1 MDGNYSLC
9 IVIPY
14 FGRWPVWMPFFLA
27 SCRMNP
33 TVDWLFFSDCGQLED
48 CPRNVRVIETDYGDY
63 CTLIGKRLNIDFRP
77 DHPYKL
83 CDLKPALGYVHA
95 NQLADYD
102 FWAFGD
108 LDVVY
113 GQLREYFTTTRLARY
128 DLISTHARRISGHL
142 TLVRNTPRMCEAFRL
157 IPDWQRRFCGPHQAL
172 DEGAF
177 SRIFIRRKNFPE
189 LLFKCAGL
197 FNPWRRRS
205 DFLEAYTTP
214 YGHVPWIDGG
224 YEFPREW
231 YWRDGRLTDDR
242 DGTREFPYLHFIVWK
257 SREWKNIPDE
267 ILFGYPRLAR
277 ERTWRISAA
286 GFTPCDG

>member
-1 MDGNYSLC
+1 
-9 IVIPY
+9 
-14 FGRWPVWMPFFLA
+14 
-27 SCRMNP
+27 MNP

-48 CPRNVRVIETDYGDY
+48 CPRNVRVIETDCGDY

-128 DLISTHARRISGHL
+128 DLISTHTRRVSGHL

-177 SRIFIRRKNFPE
+177 SRIFIRRKNFEAMACGCVLCAYDQGEAENRALGFVDMENLVLYRDVDE
-189 LLFKCAGL
+189 LQAKLRILRADSALADRIAATGQALVEREYTFDRIGARIVEAL
-197 FNPWRRRS
+197 NPPLRPNPPPGP
-205 DFLEAYTTP
+205 LE
-214 YGHVPWIDGG
+214 
-224 YEFPREW
+224 
-231 YWRDGRLTDDR
+231 RLK
-242 DGTREFPYLHFIVWK
+242 LA
-257 SREWKNIPDE
+257 
-267 ILFGYPRLAR
+267 LRL
-277 ERTWRISAA
+277 
-286 GFTPCDG
+286 